1 MTDKLETNFQGQA
14 GYYELVKGNRNYR
27 SLWFGEIVSLFGD
40 WFNLIASAALISSL
54 TGSGMAVG
62 GLFVVRMLAPF
73 LVSPIAGV
81 VADRFDQRRVLII
94 ADISRAV
101 IVLGFLLVR
110 SAEQVWLLYVLTLLQ
125 LGISGFFYPTRNSL
139 LPEIVSRR
147 ELGSANALSAATWSV
162 MLALGAAVGGIV
174 AGSWGIYPAFVID
187 SLTFL
192 VSALFIYQIAYRHA
206 PQENGKERSIR
217 AISMDYIEGLR
228 YSFSHH
234 DILAISLQK
243 GGWAL
248 FLGGAF
254 QVVQVVIAEKIFVIG
269 EGGSTSLG
277 LIYAISGIGTG
288 LGPIFARYYSGD
300 RDTLLRKF
308 ISVAYAIGILGTV
321 IIAPLATFPLVL
333 LGSLLRSFGG
343 GINWVF
349 STQLLLQLT
358 PNRVRGRVFSTEFAV
373 FTLANAMGAALGGWA
388 LDNSELTISGMLWAM
403 AALTLIPIVSWMAW
417 MKFGERQT
425 PPGSQPDES
434 VAP

>member
-1 MTDKLETNFQGQA
+1 MTDNKATDFQRQA

-27 SLWFGEIVSLFGD
+27 SLWLGEIVSLFGD

-81 VADRFDQRRVLII
+81 VADRFDRKKILIF
-94 ADISRAV
+94 ADLSRMV

-110 SAEQVWLLYVLTLLQ
+110 SADQVWLLYVLTFLQ

-139 LPEIVSRR
+139 LPEIVSRH
-147 ELGSANALSAATWSV
+147 ELGSANALSSATWSV

-187 SLTFL
+187 SVTFL
-192 VSALFIYQIAYRHA
+192 ISALFIYQIAYRHA
-206 PQENGKERSIR
+206 PQDDGKVRSMR
-217 AISMDYIEGLR
+217 AINQDYVEGLR

-243 GGWAL
+243 GAWAL

-254 QVVQVVIAEKIFVIG
+254 QVIQVVIAEKIFVIG
-269 EGGSTSLG
+269 EGGGTSLG

-300 RDTLLRKF
+300 RDSPLRKF
-308 ISVAYAIGILGTV
+308 MAGAYAIGITGTV
-321 IIAPLATFPLVL
+321 IIAPLATFPLVM

-358 PNRVRGRVFSTEFAV
+358 PDRVRGRVFSTEFAI
-373 FTLANAMGAALGGWA
+373 FTLANALGAAFGGWA
-388 LDNSELTISGMLWAM
+388 LDNTELTLSGMLWAM
-403 AALTLIPIVSWMAW
+403 AALTLIPTAGWLAW
-417 MKFGERQT
+417 MKFGKRQT
-425 PPGSQPDES
+425 PPGSQPVEG

>member
-1 MTDKLETNFQGQA
+1 MTDNSATDFQRQA

-81 VADRFDQRRVLII
+81 VADRFNLKRILIV

-101 IVLGFLLVR
+101 IVLGFLVVR
-110 SAEQVWLLYVLTLLQ
+110 SADQVWLLYVLTLFQ
-125 LGISGFFYPTRNSL
+125 LAVSGFFYPTRNSL

-147 ELGSANALSAATWSV
+147 ELGSANALSSATWSV
-162 MLALGAAVGGIV
+162 MLALGAALGGIV

-192 VSALFIYQIAYRHA
+192 ISALFIYQIAYRHV
-206 PQENGKERSIR
+206 PRKNDRVRSIR
-217 AISMDYIEGLR
+217 TIYQDYIEGLR
-228 YSFSHH
+228 YSFTHH

-243 GGWAL
+243 GAWAL

-269 EGGSTSLG
+269 DGGSTSLG

-288 LGPIFARYYSGD
+288 LGPVFARYYSGD
-300 RDTLLRKF
+300 RDSLLRNF
-308 ISVAYAIGILGTV
+308 MIVAYAIGIIGTV

-358 PNRVRGRVFSTEFAV
+358 PDRVRGRVFSTEFAV
-373 FTLANAMGAALGGWA
+373 FTLANALGAAIGGWA
-388 LDNSELTISGMLWAM
+388 LDNTEITLSGMLWAM
-403 AALTLIPIVSWMAW
+403 VVLTLIPTLSWMIW
-417 MKFGERQT
+417 TKFGERQT
-425 PPGSQPDES
+425 PPGSHTAEIVTP
-434 VAP
+434 

>member
-1 MTDKLETNFQGQA
+1 VTDNLEMNFQGQA

-81 VADRFDQRRVLII
+81 VADRFDQRRVLIF

-110 SAEQVWLLYVLTLLQ
+110 SAEQVWLLYVLTFVQ

-192 VSALFIYQIAYRHA
+192 ISALFIYQITYRHA
-206 PQENGKERSIR
+206 SQSNRKERSIR
-217 AISMDYIEGLR
+217 TINQDYIEGLR

-243 GGWAL
+243 GAWAL

-300 RDTLLRKF
+300 RDVLLRNF
-308 ISVAYAIGILGTV
+308 MSVAYAIGIIGTI
-321 IIAPLATFPLVL
+321 IIAPLATFPLIM

-388 LDNSELTISGMLWAM
+388 LDNTDLTLSGMLWAM
-403 AALTLIPIVSWMAW
+403 AALTLIPAVGWMAW

-425 PPGSQPDES
+425 PPSSQP
-434 VAP
+434 A

>member
-1 MTDKLETNFQGQA
+1 MTDNKATNIQGQA
-14 GYYELVKGNRNYR
+14 GYYELVKGNQNYR

-81 VADRFDQRRVLII
+81 VADRFDQRRVLIF

-110 SAEQVWLLYVLTLLQ
+110 STEQVWLLYVLTFLQ

-192 VSALFIYQIAYRHA
+192 ISALFIYQISYRHA
-206 PQENGKERSIR
+206 PQGNRKERSIR
-217 AISMDYIEGLR
+217 AINRDYIEGLR

-243 GGWAL
+243 GAWAL

-254 QVVQVVIAEKIFVIG
+254 QVVQVVIAEKIFVSG

-277 LIYAISGIGTG
+277 LIYAFSGIGTG

-300 RDTLLRKF
+300 RDPLLRKF
-308 ISVAYAIGILGTV
+308 ISVAYAIGIIGTA

-358 PNRVRGRVFSTEFAV
+358 PNSVRGRVFSTEFAV
-373 FTLANAMGAALGGWA
+373 FTLANALGAALGGWA
-388 LDNSELTISGMLWAM
+388 LDNTEFTLSGMLWVM
-403 AALTLIPIVSWMAW
+403 AALTLIPTVGWMAW
-417 MKFGERQT
+417 IKFGERQT
-425 PPGSQPDES
+425 PPSSKPVES
-434 VAP
+434 VAS